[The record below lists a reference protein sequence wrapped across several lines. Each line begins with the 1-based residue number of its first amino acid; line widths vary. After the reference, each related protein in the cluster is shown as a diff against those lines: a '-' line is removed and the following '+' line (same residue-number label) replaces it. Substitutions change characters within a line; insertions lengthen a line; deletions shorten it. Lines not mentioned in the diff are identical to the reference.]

1 MTNEEKSENI
11 VAGIILKNI
20 INSVVGRDGE
30 HTTNLMKKAVLEM
43 AEWKDESAKF
53 AFCKT
58 ICPKNCR
65 LSFGQS
71 CVMLDSFIK
80 ELKKGETN

>member
-1 MTNEEKSENI
+1 MTNEEKAREITKKNYSEMLTVNRQYI
-11 VAGIILKNI
+11 DFEDDCYDSA
-20 INSVVGRDGE
+20 
-30 HTTNLMKKAVLEM
+30 LEM
-43 AEWKDESAKF
+43 ARWKDESAKF